1 MRKLFL
7 LWTVAGAKPS
17 AQVSFKVKDGVLT
30 AQVAQAG
37 MVLII
42 R

>member
-1 MRKLFL
+1 MKKLFL

-17 AQVSFKVKDGVLT
+17 AQVSFKVKDGALT